1 MSGVFSTILPVPPGV
16 NNLFA
21 SVIIKG
27 KPRRIIS
34 RDYKAWREKA
44 AKILDRYVTE
54 PLPKPYG
61 AHIRVH
67 VNHCSDIDGRIKAVL
82 DALVTAKIIIGDQW
96 INTLRVDRDLS
107 IPECSVEIWSLTQ

>member
-1 MSGVFSTILPVPPGV
+1 VTFDLPTPPST

-21 SVIIKG
+21 SVVIKG
-27 KPRRIIS
+27 KPRRIVT

-82 DALVTAKIIIGDQW
+82 DALVTAKIITGDQW
-96 INTLRVDRDLS
+96 INRLIIERDRTVR
-107 IPECSVEIWSLTQ
+107 ECSVEVWSMAE